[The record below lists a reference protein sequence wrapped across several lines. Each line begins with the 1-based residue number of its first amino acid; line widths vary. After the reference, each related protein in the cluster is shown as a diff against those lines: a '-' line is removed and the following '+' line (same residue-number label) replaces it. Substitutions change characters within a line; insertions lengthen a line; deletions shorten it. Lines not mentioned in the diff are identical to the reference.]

1 MRNKIDKRSEKNIN
15 DGTDGMNRASEV
27 NERREFELESV
38 CRRSLV
44 IRFYSAR
51 FIYFTC
57 FVHVDSYFLHDM
69 FVSLNPNDFNCISWW
84 LFVILKCLFHYYRR
98 YPVVNRTEPVIKI
111 PIFLSISVTTS
122 ISSRFIIVYLLVLQ
136 SEERKKN
143 ERRKKKEIG
152 RNSFRNAIKSVGHFI
167 RLRLDP
173 CTLYGY

>member
-1 MRNKIDKRSEKNIN
+1 MTVRMAWIEQAKWMSDVNLSLSLSV
-15 DGTDGMNRASEV
+15 GEV
-27 NERREFELESV
+27 LLFV
-38 CRRSLV
+38 
-44 IRFYSAR
+44 FSAR

-122 ISSRFIIVYLLVLQ
+122 ISSRFIIVCLLVLQ

-143 ERRKKKEIG
+143 ERWKKKEIG